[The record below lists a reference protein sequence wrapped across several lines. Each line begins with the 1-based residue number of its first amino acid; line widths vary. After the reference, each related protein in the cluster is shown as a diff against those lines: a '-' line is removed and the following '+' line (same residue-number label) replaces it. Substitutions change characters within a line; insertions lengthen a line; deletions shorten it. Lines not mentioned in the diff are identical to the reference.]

1 MTKVLSFCVQ
11 ILIPDGEQPEGLR
24 IIEKPGWIGQGLVFP
39 RSLYPEIRQQREEE
53 LRRTGVYILWEPG
66 QEGELSCAY
75 VGEGD
80 ELRPRLD
87 DHAKNKEFWTNGVAF
102 TSKAPLLTKAHVRYL
117 EARLIELASQAQ
129 RCRLDNATNPVL
141 PSLPEVDRSIAELF
155 LADMRLCL
163 SILGV
168 NFFERPQRREDKQD
182 LFMNAKGISARGYE
196 SVSGFVVLSSS
207 QAVKDEVPTIPPW
220 ISTIRRGLIEQ
231 EIFEDMG
238 DTFRLVRD
246 HEFSSPSAASGA
258 LLGRSDRGPTT
269 WKDAGGRSLKEIRQ
283 AVES

>member
-1 MTKVLSFCVQ
+1 MLSFCVQ

-117 EARLIELASQAQ
+117 EARLLELASQAQ

-182 LFMNAKGISARGYE
+182 LFLNAKGISARGYE

-207 QAVKDEVPTIPPW
+207 QAVKFEVPAIPPW
-220 ISTIRRGLIEQ
+220 ISKIRRGLIEQ

-238 DTFRLVRD
+238 DTFRLVR
-246 HEFSSPSAASGA
+246 
-258 LLGRSDRGPTT
+258 GP
-269 WKDAGGRSLKEIRQ
+269 
-283 AVES
+283 